1 MYREVTMIEV
11 REVLRLRG
19 EGLPKKRIAAQLGL
33 DPKTVRRYLA
43 IAATAGVRVTATIT
57 DEEVRQ
63 VLLALHPAVGRPRG
77 DGWARCLDQRAAIE
91 RWLGEGL
98 RLTKIRKLLVRQG
111 VSIAY
116 PTLHRFAV
124 LELQFGKTATT
135 IPVLDGEPGQE
146 LQLDT
151 GWVGRLTLPERRWRR
166 FRAWIFTAV
175 RSRHRFVYPTFEE
188 TTTRAIEACEAAWAF
203 FGGIF
208 TVLIP
213 DNTKAIVQRAD
224 PLLPRITPA
233 FLEYAQTRRFHI
245 DPARVRH
252 ARDKGRVERAV
263 PGVRDDCFAGEVLT
277 TIDDAR
283 AWGQHWCLHDYGLRR
298 HSRTQRRPLEHF
310 QAEEQARLLPAPTT
324 PYDIPRWSTP
334 KVGRDQLAAVDKA
347 LYSIPHPYVG
357 HWLTARA
364 DAHLVRFY
372 ARGLLIKTHPRHAPG
387 GQSIDAS
394 DYPVERSLY
403 AMRNVDALHR
413 QAEAASDV
421 IGRFAAALLDSP
433 LPWTRMRRVYALLG
447 LVRRYGAARVTEV
460 CTLAL
465 AADMLEVHRLRRMLE
480 HGVTAPPPAPP
491 ARVLPVARYLRP
503 ATQYQLPL
511 RSTAS
516 TEGEESS

>member
-33 DPKTVRRYLA
+33 DPKTVRRYLD
-43 IAATAGVRVTATIT
+43 IAATAGVRVTPTIS
-57 DEEVRQ
+57 DEAVRQ

-77 DGWARCLDQRAAIE
+77 DGWARCVDQRPAIE

-135 IPVLDGEPGQE
+135 IPVIDGEPGQE

-188 TTTRAIEACEAAWAF
+188 TTTRAIEACEAAWTF

-224 PLLPRITPA
+224 PLAPRITPA
-233 FLEYAQTRRFHI
+233 FIEYAQARRFHI

-283 AWGQHWCLHDYGLRR
+283 AWARHWCLNDYGLRR

-310 QAEEQARLLPAPTT
+310 QAEEQPRLLPAPTT

-357 HWLTARA
+357 QSLTARA

-372 ARGLLIKTHPRHAPG
+372 ARGLLIKTHPRQAPG
-387 GQSIDAS
+387 GQSIDAT
-394 DYPVERSLY
+394 DYPVERSL
-403 AMRNVDALHR
+403 
-413 QAEAASDV
+413 
-421 IGRFAAALLDSP
+421 
-433 LPWTRMRRVYALLG
+433 
-447 LVRRYGAARVTEV
+447 
-460 CTLAL
+460 
-465 AADMLEVHRLRRMLE
+465 
-480 HGVTAPPPAPP
+480 
-491 ARVLPVARYLRP
+491 
-503 ATQYQLPL
+503 
-511 RSTAS
+511 
-516 TEGEESS
+516 